1 MKTGTFYE
9 VLEVSENASEEIIE
23 KAYKVLAKKYHP
35 DLQKDSQKKNA
46 EEKMKII
53 NEAYEVLGDSE
64 KRKAYDARLAQ
75 EREQEKLKQE
85 QNTQFYNFQRAPTT
99 NSYGENTNTKTNDDL
114 EYEKRRQEYEKKLQ
128 RKDYRQR
135 KKMQENL
142 NKDYE
147 NAYYNYLRNL
157 GYNVKRSWTKENFR
171 DLVIV
176 LIIMAGIIAILWFF
190 PPSHDWM
197 VNFYENN
204 PIIKTVVNIV
214 GSIIVGIF
222 SGIWNFITGLF
233 GR

>member
-99 NSYGENTNTKTNDDL
+99 KTDSEQASTTMNVDDL
-114 EYEKRRQEYEKKLQ
+114 AKKKEKAAKKNVEVKANQAKKKDARELKQ
-128 RKDYRQR
+128 R
-135 KKMQENL
+135 L
-142 NKDYE
+142 
-147 NAYYNYLRNL
+147 
-157 GYNVKRSWTKENFR
+157 
-171 DLVIV
+171 
-176 LIIMAGIIAILWFF
+176 
-190 PPSHDWM
+190 
-197 VNFYENN
+197 
-204 PIIKTVVNIV
+204 
-214 GSIIVGIF
+214 
-222 SGIWNFITGLF
+222 
-233 GR
+233 